1 MDGTMSQV
9 HYEKVSGTGTF
20 WRSSASQNQL
30 KLALRNQ
37 VNDSLFKS
45 AQAGTQGGETEFEQ
59 AFSSLAYAYLKDKAP
74 RLLDYL
80 IGFQLVERNEDNTK
94 AMGVFGFSVGDQW
107 LYAPVFFLNGDLKG
121 HELLYL
127 KNKDAF
133 VPMKE
138 NWVNYLISRK
148 PHVLGEESGQDTFEL
163 GGLQPNI
170 RSLSM
175 SPSGGFGKAGFDQWA
190 QPFLPVYAAVKT
202 ASARSLYKSAGAG
215 TKLELNVITE
225 APHQAALAELAGSLD
240 LNKIMP
246 SSFDML
252 KTAFDIA
259 QKFPAISDGF
269 TRFYGEDCFGRWGS
283 LVKEAATKAQNSI
296 LPASKLPEAPRY
308 ATTKSLIPEI
318 DDRPEHPIKS
328 GALRMYVYEHVTVKG
343 APELTDNER
352 EKLMKDTVLI
362 KDHRKGEEV
371 STAYNTQMDMRL
383 INPDETNLY
392 RVLEKPGSFSKM
404 FVAVNPLSNNGG
416 QDMVTAVRLEGDGK
430 AWLNSYTGNVFVD
443 QEAERDEWDDW
454 FDGLSDSDSL
464 SVGGTYIAVTPTHS
478 STVPFVVRENYGDGL
493 YKVDFEDKP
502 HYNETRI
509 VQKTRAQNGD
519 YPGSYDPSPSPY
531 GALLRVNAEGKAGT
545 RLRAISGE
553 LRVPGVAK
561 FLTLKK
567 PYNEDKGSFLI
578 PCCGGGE
585 GDHSK
590 DEPIQFGNIE
600 DIQTLFY
607 EKTARLKLYNDGHD
621 ISATSAEG
629 TERLSGKGMLM
640 SLVGDHGFS
649 EKAAREMLKESARKE
664 ASVYRV
670 IYAPGFGDKKH
681 LVKSAAPNGSVLAGG
696 PNAPYADMAPQ
707 FGAEMIGGRTPVQT
721 QYTEESTQVIPG
733 MEASQTDPNVWDP
746 WQNYTAE
753 DFQGTMNV
761 ASQAAG
767 EGQKEIFDTAMIG
780 TLLKSVR
787 QDSLVDRHLGDLMK
801 AINSLG
807 RILFLFYWHQEE
819 FEDRYGK
826 SDMPELEDSLRNAFE
841 ALGDVTLFLKE
852 KTIESPFNENAE
864 LNLEES
870 ARN

>member
-9 HYEKVSGTGTF
+9 NYEKVSGAGTF
-20 WRSSASQNQL
+20 WRSSADQNHL
-30 KLALRNQ
+30 KAILRDQ
-37 VNDSLFKS
+37 VNTGLFKS
-45 AQAGTQGGETEFEQ
+45 ANVGTGGETEFEQ

-80 IGFQLVERNEDNTK
+80 VGFQLVDRNEDNTK

-148 PHVLGEESGQDTFEL
+148 PHVLGEQSPQDTFQL
-163 GGLQPNI
+163 GGLQPDI
-170 RSLSM
+170 YGLGQ
-175 SPSGGFGKAGFDQWA
+175 SPSVGFGKRGFDQWTHS
-190 QPFLPVYAAVKT
+190 FLPVYAATKT
-202 ASARSLYKSAGAG
+202 ASAKSLYKSASPS
-215 TKLELNVITE
+215 TKLEMDIIAS
-225 APHQAALAELAGSLD
+225 APYQAALAEISSVLD
-240 LNKIMP
+240 LNKIVP
-246 SSFDML
+246 SNYDMM
-252 KTAFDIA
+252 KAAFDIS
-259 QKFPAISDGF
+259 QRFPNIADGF
-269 TRFYGEDCFGRWGS
+269 TKFYGKDCFSRWGS
-283 LVKEAATKAQNSI
+283 QFKEAAAKEQNSI
-296 LPASKLPEAPRY
+296 LPASKVPQAPSY
-308 ATTKSLIPEI
+308 ATTKSLIPET
-318 DDRPEHPIKS
+318 DDRPDHPMKS
-328 GALRMYVYEHVTVKG
+328 GALRMYVYEHVTVHG

-362 KDHRKGEEV
+362 KDHREGEEV
-371 STAYNTQMDMRL
+371 SKAYNTQMDMRL

-404 FVAVNPLSNNGG
+404 FVAVNPLSNSGG
-416 QDMVTAVRLEGDGK
+416 QDMATAVRLDDDGNK

-443 QEAERDEWDDW
+443 QEADGDEWNDW
-454 FDGLSDSDSL
+454 FDGLSDSSSL
-464 SVGGTYIAVTPTHS
+464 SVGGTYIAVVPTHS

-509 VQKTRAQNGD
+509 VQKPRVQNGD
-519 YPGSYDPSPSPY
+519 YQGSYDPSPSPY
-531 GALLRVNAEGKAGT
+531 GALLRVDAEGRAGT
-545 RLRAISGE
+545 RLRALAGE
-553 LRVPGVAK
+553 LRVPGAAK
-561 FLTLKK
+561 FLTLRK
-567 PYNEDKGSFLI
+567 PYSEDKGSILI
-578 PCCGGGE
+578 PSGPSE

-590 DEPIQFGNIE
+590 PEPIQFGNIE

-607 EKTARLKLYNDGHD
+607 EKTARLKLYNHGHEVSVTSVDG
-621 ISATSAEG
+621 TN
-629 TERLSGKGMLM
+629 RFSGKGMLM
-640 SLVGDHGFS
+640 SLIGDHGFT
-649 EKAAREMLKESARKE
+649 EKAARAMIKESAKKE

-670 IYAPGFGDKKH
+670 VYAPGFGNKKH
-681 LVKSAAPNGSVLAGG
+681 LVKSAAPQSSVLAGG
-696 PNAPYADMAPQ
+696 PNAPYADMGPQ
-707 FGAEMIGGRTPVQT
+707 FGMEMLGGRTPVQT
-721 QYTEESTQVIPG
+721 QSIDESTQVVPG
-733 MEASQTDPNVWDP
+733 MQAAMTDPNVWDP

-753 DFQGTMNV
+753 DFQGVMSV
-761 ASQAAG
+761 AQNAAG
-767 EGQKEIFDTAMIG
+767 EGQKEVFDTAMIG

-826 SDMPELEDSLRNAFE
+826 ADMPELEDSLRNAFE

-852 KTIESPFNENAE
+852 KTIESPFTENAD